1 VTEGIGGSVAPL
13 DTTPA
18 PFGSSTPPVSATS
31 GATRGGLTALSAAS
45 AAGATVA
52 PMAQAT
58 TNAKR
63 AHLARAPW
71 HRGFIVVSFSAVEF
85 ATR

>member
-1 VTEGIGGSVAPL
+1 VRGGIGGSVAPL

-31 GATRGGLTALSAAS
+31 GATRGGLAAFSAPS
-45 AAGATVA
+45 AAGATVVPA
-52 PMAQAT
+52 MQAT
-58 TNAKR
+58 TNATL
-63 AHLARAPW
+63 AHLARTPW
-71 HRGFIVVSFSAVEF
+71 HRGFIVVSSSTVEF